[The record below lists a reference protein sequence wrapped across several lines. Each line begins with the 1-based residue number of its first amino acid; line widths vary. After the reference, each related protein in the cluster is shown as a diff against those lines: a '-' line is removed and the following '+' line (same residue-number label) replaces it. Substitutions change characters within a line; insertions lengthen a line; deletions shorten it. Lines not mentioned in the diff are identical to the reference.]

1 MIYRPTRVHKEDP
14 EYYTTSFPPMKY
26 AIDRLRDVSGCTP
39 HLHNPELTFRNG
51 TAGNRTRCVPLASA
65 KTILFKHFISLF
77 IPLLRS
83 ILPPEV
89 YTSGWYIPP
98 GGIYIYIYIWG
109 RDADDVHPPQNK
121 HIPKPVVARTLRWF
135 AGVTRI
141 VKPDA
146 RSTLPTASLTPA
158 SVTTPPPNHLMFR

>member
-65 KTILFKHFISLF
+65 KTILFKHLISLF

-89 YTSGWYIPP
+89 YTSGWYI
-98 GGIYIYIYIWG
+98 YIYIYIFG
-109 RDADDVHPPQNK
+109 VEMLMTCTPPQK
-121 HIPKPVVARTLRWF
+121 KTHTKPGGGAYAALVRRCHSYSQ
-135 AGVTRI
+135 AGCSVNFTYCLS
-141 VKPDA
+141 DA
-146 RSTLPTASLTPA
+146 GQ
-158 SVTTPPPNHLMFR
+158 

>member
-89 YTSGWYIPP
+89 YTSGWYI
-98 GGIYIYIYIWG
+98 YIYIYLG
-109 RDADDVHPPQNK
+109 EMLMTCT
-121 HIPKPVVARTLRWF
+121 PKKKKNTYQTRWWRVRC
-135 AGVTRI
+135 AGSQVSL
-141 VKPDA
+141 VQ
-146 RSTLPTASLTPA
+146 SSWMLGQLYLLPL
-158 SVTTPPPNHLMFR
+158 